1 VVGGLNLSGT
11 NALAYFIL
19 DNGGKKF
26 DNTAGQPQQP
36 RTPESE
42 RENFAA
48 KQPLFVVIVVLRN
61 F

>member
-1 VVGGLNLSGT
+1 LLGT
-11 NALAYFIL
+11 NALAYFVL

-36 RTPESE
+36 RTPESK
-42 RENFAA
+42 REDFAA
-48 KQPLFVVIVVLRN
+48 KQPLFIVIVVIWN